1 MRHFSEIFLIILL
14 LTALSGSLSAQLLFQ
29 GERKYLDLH
38 YEDLSTS
45 SWARATDFGERM
57 KRLAR
62 QALPPVRGCHIAI
75 ITLAEEGAPQVFEA
89 KLEKRRFVR
98 ITIPRD
104 YRRIEPDTRSIT
116 DLMSWLLLANAGFG
130 PEHADKIR
138 DSWYV
143 TGLARK
149 ALSEMSLISSPF
161 SGYYPAA
168 YLFES
173 DGIAPTLRQL
183 TSVPL
188 LAGDSAPRLI
198 YEEYSELLIQLC
210 SKNRLFREGILEQII
225 KKTLDNPESD
235 GCRLFAEAA
244 GEAILKRNT
253 GILRQDAKGAERE
266 LELEKWFRRELER
279 LLIWDLLPAS
289 VRKIEAEYHKAVRFR
304 YTYEGSTLTGTLA
317 DFVLQW
323 EKMDNPGK
331 LLSSVMDRLLALG
344 QIIPPD
350 LAVPL
355 SEVRSSLSR
364 LRTDRSGESLQKLRQ
379 AEASFFTELE
389 RHIAIERFLIE
400 TEKRVL
406 PPATRYFITL
416 QVLKQQEAQGASPA
430 SGINAL
436 LNAGISG
443 GGNP

>member
-198 YEEYSELLIQLC
+198 YEEYSELL
-210 SKNRLFREGILEQII
+210 
-225 KKTLDNPESD
+225 TLDNPESD

-289 VRKIEAEYHKAVRFR
+289 VRKIETEYHKAVRFR
-304 YTYEGSTLTGTLA
+304 YTHEGSTLTGTPA
-317 DFVLQW
+317 DFALQW